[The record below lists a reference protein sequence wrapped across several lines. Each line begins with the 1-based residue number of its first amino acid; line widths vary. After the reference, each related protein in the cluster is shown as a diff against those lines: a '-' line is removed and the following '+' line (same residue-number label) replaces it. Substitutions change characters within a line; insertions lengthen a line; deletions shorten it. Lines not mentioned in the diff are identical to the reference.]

1 MNCEMLQNPD
11 WIEPIPADFTA
22 SPGQLAQLDAALNDR
37 ATAFARKV
45 GARHF
50 SYFATRMPRRS
61 SVRIGETLRCSYPMP
76 WVDRYLGR
84 TYHFYDPV
92 ICLGRQARLP
102 FRWGHGRFLSDFVKA
117 QRLVFHEA
125 KEFEITEGY
134 AVPVHG
140 PEGDGGVFSIC
151 APRRA
156 DIDDALAAAAPHIQL
171 FAVQFHDAMMRRFAA
186 RDDTDMVELT
196 ERETE
201 ILHWT
206 ADGLTT
212 EAIADRLGLTAS
224 AINYHLGNV
233 CRKLGAAS
241 KHHAAILAIRAGII

>member
-1 MNCEMLQNPD
+1 MNCEMLQNPA
-11 WIEPIPADFTA
+11 WIEALPTE
-22 SPGQLAQLDAALNDR
+22 SETSSGQLAALDDALCDR
-37 ATAFARKV
+37 ATSFAREV

-50 SYFATRMPRRS
+50 SYFATRVPKRGG
-61 SVRIGETLRCSYPMP
+61 VRIGETLRCSYPMQ

-92 ICLGRQARLP
+92 ICLGRRARLP

-117 QRLVFHEA
+117 QRIVFHEA

-151 APRRA
+151 APRRT
-156 DIDDALAAAAPHIQL
+156 DIDDAVAAAAPHIQL

-186 RDDTDMVELT
+186 RDDVGEVELT

-212 EAIADRLGLTAS
+212 EAIADQLGLSAS
-224 AINYHLGNV
+224 AINYHLGNA
-233 CRKLGAAS
+233 CKKLGAAS
-241 KHHAAILAIRAGII
+241 KHHAAILAIRAGRI